1 MVFVLIG
8 HLQGEIL
15 GFSPYILYLCIWIF
29 SFHMPFFFLV
39 SGMLIRYKNDVDRD
53 FKVLVRKRF
62 QGIMIPYYL
71 FSVVYIGIVLWGMF
85 VDHIVPPSTLF
96 VNLWYVIGLY
106 GMNVLWFLPAA
117 FLGELLFLYIM
128 KKYGNDTS
136 SSAQNY
142 EGHADQE
149 PKQDSG
155 VTATGSNENS
165 VGSGKKAAS
174 IIAALTIIAYI
185 LNLLLQRGTYDTAI
199 AERFHELCITIL
211 RPVFA
216 CSFIGIGYFGFGL
229 LQRLE
234 GWFIQRPTAEE
245 REDRKESNNTS
256 AVTATKGQ
264 KNLSWLT
271 LAGAIGFL
279 AVDIF
284 CIYVSMHLL
293 HYNNVGEFRSLV
305 HNNVIVY
312 YMAAI
317 SGSMWLILFSKAL
330 TGLWPRYRFRLL
342 TFYGANSLVF
352 MAVHNNSKV
361 LTFALRSAM
370 YLNQYLT
377 RARGYICYAVIILIM
392 LTYTTLATWLISRYL
407 PVMSGKGS
415 R

>member
-1 MVFVLIG
+1 MNKRLTYFDIAKGIGMVLVLIG

-29 SFHMPFFFLV
+29 SFHMPFFFVV
-39 SGMLIRYKNDVDRD
+39 SGMLIRYKNDVDKD
-53 FKVLVRKRF
+53 FKLLAKRRF
-62 QGIMIPYYL
+62 TGIMIPYYL

-96 VNLWYVIGLY
+96 VNLWYVVGLY

-128 KKYGNDTS
+128 KKY
-136 SSAQNY
+136 
-142 EGHADQE
+142 E
-149 PKQDSG
+149 SG
-155 VTATGSNENS
+155 GR
-165 VGSGKKAAS
+165 KAALV
-174 IIAALTIIAYI
+174 IAALTIAAYI
-185 LNLLLQRGTYDTAI
+185 LNLLLQKGTYDTAL

-216 CSFIGIGYFGFGL
+216 CSFIGIGYYGFGL
-229 LQRLE
+229 LQRFAHQAANYSTEAKTKTVTEVTNTATRLE
-234 GWFIQRPTAEE
+234 GDKEE
-245 REDRKESNNTS
+245 ITDGKHWMFPWKE
-256 AVTATKGQ
+256 
-264 KNLSWLT
+264 
-271 LAGAIGFL
+271 FL
-279 AVDIF
+279 FSFVFLIIDIA
-284 CIYVSMHLL
+284 CIYISMHLL

-312 YMAAI
+312 YVAAI
-317 SGSMWLILFSKAL
+317 SGSAWLILFSKAL
-330 TGLWPRYRFRLL
+330 TELWPRYRFPLL

-377 RARGYICYAVIILIM
+377 RARGYICYGVIVLIM

-407 PVMSGKGS
+407 PVMSGK
-415 R
+415 RKKL